1 MLSHAKFGII
11 CGLVLALGSGSS
23 LASGD
28 SAPAHGAPAAA
39 MPAPAHGAPVAAV
52 PASPGHAPAESPP
65 ATAFDEIGL
74 PIEAG
79 YTYTAVADTFAD
91 AGSWTLWL
99 TALETAVAGRAAGT
113 EPESG
118 LLYPLDNAPASANG
132 TGAHPYRHLAIAKA
146 IGQLEEGAEA
156 RPEGREK
163 AGHGGGHGQDTA
175 ENRAGSPLLALAN
188 ARNYLNLS
196 EYDKALEW
204 YAQAS
209 ARDTGGD
216 FRRETGRERLAA
228 AICARDTVAAGLAVA
243 ATLQATDLVG
253 RDAEIVLA
261 FRWLLNRNDA
271 AGLGWLLNHTAAPEV
286 AADARVAFWRAYALS
301 ALDRRPECLA
311 QLNAL
316 LALGGNGRVLN
327 ERERGWVLTATA
339 DLLLLQGSTPAA
351 ESLYTRLAGSTV
363 PALRQWGQLQS
374 AGLAFVGHRYTEAG
388 AGYREICQNDKQ
400 GLWGPHACAMADI
413 AARLDRLMSEG
424 ERYGAD
430 AHFRR

>member
-1 MLSHAKFGII
+1 MLSQTKFGII
-11 CGLVLALGSGSS
+11 CGLSLALGTGTS
-23 LASGD
+23 LANGD
-28 SAPAHGAPAAA
+28 SAPAHGAP
-39 MPAPAHGAPVAAV
+39 PAHGSAAPATERPAA
-52 PASPGHAPAESPP
+52 PAHAPAEAP

-74 PIEAG
+74 PIENG
-79 YTYTAVADTFAD
+79 YTYTAPVDTLADGGGWAM
-91 AGSWTLWL
+91 WL
-99 TALETAVAGRAAGT
+99 AALEATVAGRAAGT
-113 EPESG
+113 QPESG
-118 LLYPLDNAPASANG
+118 LLYPLDNSPAPAVG
-132 TGAHPYRHLAIAKA
+132 TGSQPYRHLAIAKA

-156 RPEGREK
+156 KPEGRGK
-163 AGHGGGHGQDTA
+163 GGHGEARGHETA

-204 YAQAS
+204 YAHAS
-209 ARDTGGD
+209 ARDAGGD

-253 RDAEIVLA
+253 REAEVVLA
-261 FRWLLNRNDA
+261 FRWLLNRNDSA
-271 AGLGWLLNHTAAPEV
+271 ALGWLLNHTEAPEI
-286 AADARVAFWRAYALS
+286 ASDARVAFWRAYTLS

-316 LALGGNGRVLN
+316 LALGGAGRVLN
-327 ERERGWVLTATA
+327 ERERCWVLTATA
-339 DLLLLQGSTPAA
+339 DLLLLQGATPAA
-351 ESLYTRLAGSTV
+351 EALYSRLAGSTV
-363 PALRQWGQLQS
+363 PSLRQWGQLQS

>member
-1 MLSHAKFGII
+1 MRGKKEAMLSHAKFGII
-11 CGLVLALGSGSS
+11 CGLALALGTGLS
-23 LASGD
+23 LASGE
-28 SAPAHGAPAAA
+28 SAPAHGAPA
-39 MPAPAHGAPVAAV
+39 PAV
-52 PASPGHAPAESPP
+52 PAATAHAPAEAPV

-74 PIEAG
+74 PIETG
-79 YTYTAVADTFAD
+79 YTYPAVTDTFAD
-91 AGSWTLWL
+91 AGSWALWL
-99 TALETAVAGRAAGT
+99 TALEATVAARTAGGQ
-113 EPESG
+113 PESG
-118 LLYPLDNAPASANG
+118 LLYPLDNAPASAVG

-156 RPEGREK
+156 QPAVRGK
-163 AGHGGGHGQDTA
+163 AGHGEAHGQETSA
-175 ENRAGSPLLALAN
+175 NRAGSPLLALAN

-209 ARDTGGD
+209 ARDAGGD

-243 ATLQATDLVG
+243 ATLQATDLMG
-253 RDAEIVLA
+253 REAEIVLA

-271 AGLGWLLNHTAAPEV
+271 AGLGWLLNHTEAPEI
-286 AADARVAFWRAYALS
+286 AADARVAFWRAYAFS

-327 ERERGWVLTATA
+327 ERERCWALTATA

-374 AGLAFVGHRYTEAG
+374 AGLAFVGNRYTEAG

-413 AARLDRLMSEG
+413 AARLERLMSEG